1 MGARIPNDC
10 SDFEWPFGTL
20 PVVPPT
26 RPALRERYDRRHD
39 EVVATAAALFAERG
53 FHATSMADLVAA
65 TGLTAGGLYHYIGSK
80 DQLLVRICE
89 QLMEPLL
96 ERVEAIVAGE
106 EVAPEEQLRAIV
118 REWTA
123 HVEAYRQHMRVFT
136 QERHVLERGA
146 QWREVRRQR
155 KAFEELLAGVLSRV
169 PLRSADPD
177 LALRALLGMV
187 NHTAQWF
194 RPRGRLTARQVADGY
209 VDLILG

>member
-1 MGARIPNDC
+1 MAA
-10 SDFEWPFGTL
+10 
-20 PVVPPT
+20 PPT
-26 RPALRERYDRRHD
+26 RPALRERYESRRS
-39 EVVATAAALFAERG
+39 EVVATAARLFAERG
-53 FHATSMADLVAA
+53 FHATSMADLVEA
-65 TGLTAGGLYHYIGSK
+65 TGLAAGGLYHYIGSK

-89 QLMEPLL
+89 QLMDPLL
-96 ERVEAIVAGE
+96 ERVEAIAASD
-106 EVAPEEQLRAIV
+106 APAEDRLRAIV

-123 HVEAYRQHMRVFT
+123 HVEAYRHHMRVFT

-155 KAFEELLAGVLSRV
+155 KAFEELLAGVLARV
-169 PLRSADPD
+169 DLATGDRD

-194 RPRGRLTARQVADGY
+194 RPRGRLTAEQVADGY